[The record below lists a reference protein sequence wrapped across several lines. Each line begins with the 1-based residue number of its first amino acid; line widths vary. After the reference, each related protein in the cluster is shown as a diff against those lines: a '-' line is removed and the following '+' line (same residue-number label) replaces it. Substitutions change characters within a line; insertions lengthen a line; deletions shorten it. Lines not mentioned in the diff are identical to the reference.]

1 MSKSEIQAPKE
12 KTEIQVIADNINT
25 GLQAFEEKKAELTKL
40 KEDASGLTITS
51 IDDKEAIKQVATW
64 RKKLKSE
71 RVEIQKQGKSMR
83 DPLTKIS
90 KSISEKEYEL
100 IDIISPT
107 EKDLQSKEDW
117 VEAEKLKIEEA
128 EKARKQAIIQ
138 NRIDKLAEFGF
149 AIDIS
154 FLTGLD
160 DEGFDKVLGNARSEF
175 EKEQAKKEEDA
186 RLERERQAQIER
198 DLADLKTL
206 REKQA
211 EADRIIKERQEELDR
226 QAEAL
231 KKQQEAA
238 ERAECK
244 RKQDELDKRTND
256 RINQIRA
263 IGFEL
268 SGRDEWRAANQY
280 DISLSVIET
289 MENEKWDEVIT
300 EYRPLIADFKTSQAK
315 KAEEKRLQDIEDAKQ
330 QAIADEKER
339 QRIAAAK
346 AEEDRL
352 LAELKKEQNLAI
364 SKDKVKYADTL
375 DYLLK
380 TPIHDMRS
388 SQYRSKMKII
398 RDFIDQFREVE
409 ATEA

>member
-1 MSKSEIQAPKE
+1 M
-12 KTEIQVIADNINT
+12 
-25 GLQAFEEKKAELTKL
+25 
-40 KEDASGLTITS
+40 
-51 IDDKEAIKQVATW
+51 
-64 RKKLKSE
+64 
-71 RVEIQKQGKSMR
+71 
-83 DPLTKIS
+83 
-90 KSISEKEYEL
+90 
-100 IDIISPT
+100 
-107 EKDLQSKEDW
+107 
-117 VEAEKLKIEEA
+117 
-128 EKARKQAIIQ
+128 
-138 NRIDKLAEFGF
+138 
-149 AIDIS
+149 
-154 FLTGLD
+154 
-160 DEGFDKVLGNARSEF
+160 
-175 EKEQAKKEEDA
+175 
-186 RLERERQAQIER
+186 
-198 DLADLKTL
+198 